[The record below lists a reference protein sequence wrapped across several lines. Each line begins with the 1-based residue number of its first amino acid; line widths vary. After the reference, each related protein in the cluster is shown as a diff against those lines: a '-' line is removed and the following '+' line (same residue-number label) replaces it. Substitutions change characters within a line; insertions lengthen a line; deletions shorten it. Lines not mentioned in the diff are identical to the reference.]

1 MIRLNKYLA
10 SSLSISRRKAD
21 ELISGGEVFINSE
34 IASIGTI
41 VNIENDIVTY
51 QGNILKVAEKDYF
64 IFYKPY
70 GYICSRSK
78 QGKTNTIYSLIDNK
92 TLKYAGRLDKESEGL
107 LLLSNDGDWINKLT
121 HPRFNVKKVYI
132 VKTSKNID
140 RKKFKLSINFNND
153 IYEILNLTVIG
164 DCEYKVVLTTGK
176 NREIRKIFKY
186 NNINIV
192 SLKRIQMGMYKLGN
206 MKPGELIKLS
216 NKGVV

>member
-21 ELISGGEVFINSE
+21 EIISEGEVFLNSE
-34 IASIGTI
+34 VASIGSI
-41 VNIENDIVTY
+41 VNIEKDIVTY
-51 QGNILKVAEKDYF
+51 QGNIIKEAEKDYYL
-64 IFYKPY
+64 FYKPH
-70 GYICSRSK
+70 GYICSRYK
-78 QGKTNTIYSLIDNK
+78 QGKTKTIYSLINNN

-121 HPRFNVKKVYI
+121 HPRFNVKKIYI
-132 VKTSKNID
+132 VKTLKNID
-140 RKKFKLSINFNND
+140 TNNFKLTINFNNE
-153 IYEILNLTVIG
+153 IYKIMNLTVIG
-164 DCEYKVVLTTGK
+164 NCEYKVILSTGK

-192 SLKRIQMGMYKLGN
+192 SLKRIQMGKYKLGN

-216 NKGVV
+216 NKGEV

>member
-21 ELISGGEVFINSE
+21 EIISEGEVFLNSE
-34 IASIGTI
+34 VATIGSI

-51 QGNILKVAEKDYF
+51 QGNILKEAEKNYY
-64 IFYKPY
+64 IFYKPQ
-70 GYICSRSK
+70 GYICSRFK
-78 QGKTNTIYSLIDNK
+78 QGKTNTIYSIINNN

-121 HPRFNVKKVYI
+121 HPRFNIKKIYI

-140 RKKFKLSINFNND
+140 ANNFKLTINFNND
-153 IYEILNLTVIG
+153 TYKILDLTLIG
-164 DCEYKVVLTTGK
+164 DCEYKVVLSSGK

-192 SLKRIQMGMYKLGN
+192 SLKRIQMGKYKLGN

-216 NKGVV
+216 NRGEV

>member
-1 MIRLNKYLA
+1 VIRLNKYLA

>member
-1 MIRLNKYLA
+1 MA

-92 TLKYAGRLDKESEGL
+92 RKGR
-107 LLLSNDGDWINKLT
+107 
-121 HPRFNVKKVYI
+121 
-132 VKTSKNID
+132 
-140 RKKFKLSINFNND
+140 
-153 IYEILNLTVIG
+153 
-164 DCEYKVVLTTGK
+164 
-176 NREIRKIFKY
+176 
-186 NNINIV
+186 
-192 SLKRIQMGMYKLGN
+192 
-206 MKPGELIKLS
+206 
-216 NKGVV
+216 